1 MVCNEVKRRHPKSLG
16 ELDVAAARIYLQDER
31 TGSQNIFFKAMEKQR
46 RERGSEGG
54 HGEEGLASGK
64 GIRKAGWVAQ
74 LAQLNRR
81 EKVEQR
87 KRVTREAGALQQ
99 EGDNNEP

>member
-1 MVCNEVKRRHPKSLG
+1 MKLPRHPKSLG
-16 ELDVAAARIYLQDER
+16 ELDVAAARIYQQDER

-54 HGEEGLASGK
+54 RGEEGAGTASGK

-74 LAQLNRR
+74 LARLNREER
-81 EKVEQR
+81 E
-87 KRVTREAGALQQ
+87 
-99 EGDNNEP
+99 